1 VSSCTAKIVIYQV
14 PDQTNKDL
22 TQVWT
27 LKVPNEAVV
36 KIVIRQELLEM
47 ILVLLTNEIIYG
59 FFFFFDDMLIYTEK
73 IISIK

>member
-47 ILVLLTNEIIYG
+47 ILVLLNNEILYG

>member
-1 VSSCTAKIVIYQV
+1 MIYQV

-59 FFFFFDDMLIYTEK
+59 FFFFF
-73 IISIK
+73 